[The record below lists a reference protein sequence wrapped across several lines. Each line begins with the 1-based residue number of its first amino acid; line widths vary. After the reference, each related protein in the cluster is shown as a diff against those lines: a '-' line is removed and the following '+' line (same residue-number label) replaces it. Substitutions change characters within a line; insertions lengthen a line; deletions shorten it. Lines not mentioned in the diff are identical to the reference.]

1 MKNILLLVLA
11 LLTPQALHALDAGAD
26 DETELIRPAG
36 ENDLAEFLWV
46 ARPII
51 IFADSPSDPRFLQQ
65 IEYIEADSPALLA
78 RDVVVLTDTDPGA
91 RQPLRQQLR
100 PRGFMLV
107 LIDKEGAVTQRKP
120 LPWSVREITRA
131 IDKTPERRREI
142 DERRGRH

>member
-1 MKNILLLVLA
+1 MRNIILLVLV
-11 LLTPQALHALDAGAD
+11 LLIPQALHALEAGGAD
-26 DETELIRPAG
+26 DTELIRPAA
-36 ENDLAEFLWV
+36 ENDLAEFLWI

-65 IEYIEADSPALLA
+65 IEYIEADAPALLA

-91 RQPLRQQLR
+91 RLPLRQKLR

-107 LIDKEGAVTQRKP
+107 LIDKEGTVTQRKP

-142 DERRGRH
+142 DEQRSRY